1 MTPVYLNVHL
11 VMRLLFFS
19 RRCPTNAVNTLL
31 NEEFM
36 EAETAHFHEAV
47 NDFLGELRLSHLR
60 HARTENRRRDFLTLF
75 LSGLRDG
82 QRIF

>member
-60 HARTENRRRDFLTLF
+60 RDFLTLF